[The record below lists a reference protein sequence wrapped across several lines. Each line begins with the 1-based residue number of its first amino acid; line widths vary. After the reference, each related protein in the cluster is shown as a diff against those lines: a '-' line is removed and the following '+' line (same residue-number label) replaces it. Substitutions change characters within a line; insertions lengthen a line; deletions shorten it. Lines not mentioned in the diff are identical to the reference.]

1 MRLSLI
7 IVVYLLIV
15 TETFSQTLPADNT
28 FFNPTIGTAT
38 QTISASAGTG
48 DDSLTFQN
56 AIDAVN
62 ADTFAGGGKVIVN
75 AGTYRILEVDL
86 KSNVHIE
93 VNSGVT
99 LMPYNPSTTANN
111 GLFNADANTGI
122 NNFSIIGVGGN
133 FNVDLSAFGPT
144 MRLRVINFKYC
155 GNFKIANFNITDN
168 YTEFSSLAFGSNY
181 TTTGTGEDRRITSIR
196 GVPNSGIIE
205 NISMTKG
212 HYGYGLI
219 QTQAGKNLLFRNLS
233 TVGGAALRL
242 ETGFSLLQYTELFD
256 FEDLKL
262 DDIWARNIACTN
274 GQSAL
279 QISPHT
285 LDQGYFNAE
294 NITTTSCEMAIV
306 WAAGFTTN
314 QEEIDGLTVGSFD
327 STSKIRNVTANFGQ
341 NAQMRG
347 SRLRYIPCQLRVERS
362 GGIGVATTLNVD
374 GESRTAPS
382 PGAVLSEEDRL
393 GYYALDFP
401 DTEVTAI
408 GYNIATH
415 YLPPNAIFKSSMDD
429 YEICNESVSG
439 VNFFIPNGYQNTP
452 NPRSPLEGGTLTV
465 TDFSLKEVRVYPNPI
480 NNILNI
486 KLPNNMEGEDIQFY
500 NILGKP
506 VGSYTLKS
514 QNQIDVSHLS
524 NGVYFLKFNNGLV
537 KKIII
542 N

>member
-1 MRLSLI
+1 MRLPLI
-7 IVVYLLIV
+7 IITCLLIV
-15 TETFSQTLPADNT
+15 TGAFSQTLPADNT
-28 FFNPTIGTAT
+28 FFNPTIGASI

-56 AIDAVN
+56 AINAVN
-62 ADTFAGGGKVIVN
+62 AAGGGKVIVN
-75 AGTYRILEVDL
+75 AGTYRILEIDL
-86 KSNVHIE
+86 KSNVHME
-93 VNSGVT
+93 VNSGAT
-99 LMPYNPSTTANN
+99 LLPYNPSTSANN
-111 GLFNADANTGI
+111 GMFNMDANTGI

-133 FNVDLSAFGPT
+133 FNVDLSAFGST

-155 GNFKIANFNITDN
+155 GNFKVANFIIIDN

-181 TTTGTGEDRRITSIR
+181 TTTGTGVDRRITSIR

-205 NISMTKG
+205 NISMTNG

-314 QEEIDGLTVGSFD
+314 QEEIDGLTAGSFD
-327 STSKIRNVTANFGQ
+327 STSKIRNVTATFGQ

-347 SRLRYIPCQLRVERS
+347 ARLRYIPCQLRVERS
-362 GGIGVATTLNVD
+362 GGIGVATTLNID

-382 PGAVLSEEDRL
+382 PGAVLSEEDRP

-408 GYNIATH
+408 GFNIAAH
-415 YLPPNAIFKSSMDD
+415 YLPPGAIFKSSFDD
-429 YEICNESVSG
+429 YEICDESVNG
-439 VNFFIPNGYQNTP
+439 VNFFIPNGYAETP
-452 NPRSPLEGGTLTV
+452 NPRNP
-465 TDFSLKEVRVYPNPI
+465 KENAALSITNFTSETINIYPNPA

-486 KLPNNMEGEDIQFY
+486 KLFNVIEHEDIQFY
-500 NILGKP
+500 NVFGKQ
-506 VGSYTLKS
+506 VGGYKLKS
-514 QNQIDVSHLS
+514 ENKIDITHLS
-524 NGVYFLKFNNGLV
+524 PGVYFLKFKSGQVNKV
-537 KKIII
+537 II